1 MKRPEANEYLADYN
15 SGKINLEQLNQK
27 WADLGMELHLDP
39 TKNIITS
46 GGATVQENDA
56 DINGY
61 VMADSGTGTMDKVMV
76 KDGKLVYPNTDI
88 RFAFIG
94 TTRYIVEN
102 GETLHLDTRT
112 DGEEDADEGEILPK
126 RPDMRRDVSKAGM
139 VVRQT
144 TKSGVYDVHYDEK
157 GYAVKSVR
165 VQFN

>member
-1 MKRPEANEYLADYN
+1 MKHPEANEYLNDYI

-76 KDGKLVYPNTDI
+76 KNGKLVYPNTDI
-88 RFAFIG
+88 LFAFIG
-94 TTRYIVEN
+94 NTRYVVEN
-102 GETLHLDTRT
+102 GETLHLDTGV
-112 DGEEDADEGEILPK
+112 DDKEDTVKGKTLPN
-126 RPDMRRDVSKAGM
+126 RPDMKRDISKAGT

-144 TKSGVYDVHYDEK
+144 TKSGVYDVYYDEE
-157 GYAVKSVR
+157 GYAVKSTKVK
-165 VQFN
+165 FN

>member
-1 MKRPEANEYLADYN
+1 MKHPEANEYLADYI

-46 GGATVQENDA
+46 GGATVQKNDA

-76 KDGKLVYPNTDI
+76 KNGKLVYPNTDI
-88 RFAFIG
+88 LFAFIG
-94 TTRYIVEN
+94 TTRYVVEN
-102 GETLHLDTRT
+102 GETLHLDTGVDDKEDT
-112 DGEEDADEGEILPK
+112 VKGETLSK
-126 RPDMRRDVSKAGM
+126 RPNMKRDISKAST

-144 TKSGVYDVHYDEK
+144 TKSGIYDVYYDEE
-157 GYAVKSVR
+157 GYAVKSTKVK
-165 VQFN
+165 FN